1 MPFSEMVSC
10 IRAFAFIEPWAID
23 ISHLQQRVF
32 ARYGG
37 RLVGVG
43 HDTELTLYRVSAAN
57 DTELAQLKGKPP
69 LMGIDAIDTLP
80 RQPNDLILV
89 VIGMIRSYLCFA
101 MLMWLNT
108 MCEH

>member
-1 MPFSEMVSC
+1 MPFSEMVSW

-23 ISHLQQRVF
+23 ISHLRQRVF

-57 DTELAQLKGKPP
+57 DTELAQQPFSHLYYMTKSCPQP
-69 LMGIDAIDTLP
+69 LWQLHPAQMG
-80 RQPNDLILV
+80 
-89 VIGMIRSYLCFA
+89 
-101 MLMWLNT
+101 
-108 MCEH
+108 